1 MFYYTLLFNFIQVQR
16 VNMTYSNN
24 IIDVYKKVIKSGDL
38 QKSPYEVVK
47 LILNELS
54 RTMQSLSDDIE
65 KKEKYVSDKNDNDL
79 IAVQKSISKNVSRS
93 LTTIYSLQT
102 SLDFD
107 KGGKIATGLFQLYE
121 YCRLQIISG
130 FTKSVNKGI
139 IKAKLALDQILIA
152 WNNMHS
158 SSVNE

>member
-1 MFYYTLLFNFIQVQR
+1 
-16 VNMTYSNN
+16 MTNSNN
-24 IIDVYKKVIKSGDL
+24 IIDVYKKVVKSGDL

-54 RTMQSLSDDIE
+54 RTMQIISDDID
-65 KKEKYVSDKNDNDL
+65 KKKHYISSNKNDDL
-79 IAVQKSISKNVSRS
+79 VKIQKTISKNVSRS

-130 FTKSVNKGI
+130 FTKSINNGI
-139 IKAKLALDQILIA
+139 IKAKHALDQILIA
-152 WNNMHS
+152 WNNMNAKS
-158 SSVNE
+158 SET

>member
-1 MFYYTLLFNFIQVQR
+1 
-16 VNMTYSNN
+16 MTNNN
-24 IIDVYKKVIKSGDL
+24 ILDVYKKVVKSGDL
-38 QKSPYEVVK
+38 QKNPHQVVK

-54 RTMQSLSDDIE
+54 RTMEILSNDIDR
-65 KKEKYVSDKNDNDL
+65 KKQCILDQQTSELL
-79 IAVQKSISKNVSRS
+79 IIQKSISKNVSRS

-130 FTKSVNKGI
+130 FTKSINNGI
-139 IKAKLALDQILIA
+139 IKAKKALDQILSA
-152 WNNMHS
+152 WNNMNIK
-158 SSVNE
+158 SV